1 MDRRSWIP
9 PQIKCNPL
17 LKHIHH
23 EIFVKRSNQIIM
35 VVGLPGVGKTTVAED
50 IMWAF
55 DRDAFNR
62 PRADLKNFVH
72 TKELF
77 VKAVERHIEEPGRV
91 ICWEEPYIAGVENG
105 GANSRQFMSK
115 NNLQI
120 SSIFQIMRRNRH
132 LILLTL
138 PFSSAFDF
146 QARSVCHGILYITDR
161 DQHGAIASYYKL
173 EPNPVHN
180 TVYKKRLVYVDRED
194 GIMKRL
200 ENLRFGMPPRA
211 WHDACTEKSD
221 FYKKGWMEEI
231 GSTTKDKTDP
241 DKMGRSE
248 IYRRFKLGISLL
260 RKNPKL
266 TPFQLEARTGMRRSI
281 WQTAT
286 SV

>member
-1 MDRRSWIP
+1 
-9 PQIKCNPL
+9 
-17 LKHIHH
+17 
-23 EIFVKRSNQIIM
+23 M

-231 GSTTKDKTDP
+231 GSHKESEKPMRVKELGRKVRLLYRVMKDDP
-241 DKMGRSE
+241 NATMGK
-248 IYRRFKLGISLL
+248 IRRLTGLSDRFFTQDPSVLG
-260 RKNPKL
+260 
-266 TPFQLEARTGMRRSI
+266 
-281 WQTAT
+281 
-286 SV
+286 